1 VCEKH
6 YRTSSGLAL
15 AKVQATEGRTPSQ
28 GRNEIE
34 RMYKMNSL
42 NQRQLQLHVPVV
54 GWLLIVGHAIFVLVG
69 VFVFVLLSGIGVATG
84 EREAMTIL
92 TTVGTAVGL
101 LLVVLGIPGLVA
113 GAGLL
118 ARKSWARILAIV
130 VGILGLVNVPIGTA
144 IGVYTLFVLMQD
156 AAAEYFAPQATT

>member
-1 VCEKH
+1 M
-6 YRTSSGLAL
+6 R
-15 AKVQATEGRTPSQ
+15 
-28 GRNEIE
+28 
-34 RMYKMNSL
+34 KM

-54 GWLLIVGHAIFVLVG
+54 GWLLIVGHAIFLLVG
-69 VFVFVLLSGIGVATG
+69 LFVFVLLTGIGIASG

-101 LLVVLGIPGLVA
+101 LLVVLGITGLVA

-130 VGILGLVNVPIGTA
+130 VGILALVNFPIGTA

-156 AAAEYFAPQATT
+156 AATEYFAPQAPA

>member
-1 VCEKH
+1 MSNEL
-6 YRTSSGLAL
+6 TL
-15 AKVQATEGRTPSQ
+15 AKVRNFRKGAT
-28 GRNEIE
+28 E

-69 VFVFVLLSGIGVATG
+69 LFVFVLLTGIGVASG
-84 EREAMTIL
+84 EREAVAIL
-92 TTVGTAVGL
+92 GTVGTAVGL

-130 VGILGLVNVPIGTA
+130 VGILGLVNFPVGTA

-156 AAAEYFAPQATT
+156 AATEYFAPQASA

>member
-1 VCEKH
+1 M
-6 YRTSSGLAL
+6 R
-15 AKVQATEGRTPSQ
+15 
-28 GRNEIE
+28 
-34 RMYKMNSL
+34 KM

-54 GWLLIVGHAIFVLVG
+54 GWLLIVGHAIFLLVG
-69 VFVFVLLSGIGVATG
+69 LFVFVLLTGIGIASG

-130 VGILGLVNVPIGTA
+130 VGILALVNFPIGTA

-156 AAAEYFAPQATT
+156 AATEYFAPQAPA

>member
-1 VCEKH
+1 
-6 YRTSSGLAL
+6 
-15 AKVQATEGRTPSQ
+15 
-28 GRNEIE
+28 
-34 RMYKMNSL
+34 MNRL

-54 GWLLIVGHAIFVLVG
+54 GWLLIVGHAIFLLVG
-69 VFVFVLLSGIGVATG
+69 VFVFVLLTGVGFASG

-130 VGILGLVNVPIGTA
+130 VGILGLVNFPIGTV
-144 IGVYTLFVLMQD
+144 IGVYALFVLMQD
-156 AAAEYFAPQATT
+156 AATEYFAPQASA

>member
-1 VCEKH
+1 M
-6 YRTSSGLAL
+6 R
-15 AKVQATEGRTPSQ
+15 
-28 GRNEIE
+28 
-34 RMYKMNSL
+34 KM

-54 GWLLIVGHAIFVLVG
+54 GWLLIVGHAIFLLVG
-69 VFVFVLLSGIGVATG
+69 LFVFVLLTGIGIASG

-101 LLVVLGIPGLVA
+101 LLVVLGILGLVA

-130 VGILGLVNVPIGTA
+130 VAILGLVNVPIGTL
-144 IGVYTLFVLMQD
+144 IGLYALWVLMQD
-156 AAAEYFAPQATT
+156 GATEYFAPQASA

>member
-1 VCEKH
+1 
-6 YRTSSGLAL
+6 
-15 AKVQATEGRTPSQ
+15 
-28 GRNEIE
+28 
-34 RMYKMNSL
+34 MNSL

-54 GWLLIVGHAIFVLVG
+54 GWLLIVGHAIFLLVG
-69 VFVFVLLSGIGVATG
+69 VFVFLLLTGIGVASG
-84 EREAMTIL
+84 EREATAVL

-130 VGILGLVNVPIGTA
+130 VGTLGLVNVPIGTV

-156 AAAEYFAPQATT
+156 AATEYFAPQASA